1 MHRDSRRGKKVHSR
15 CTHKKVMRHKETA
28 GRKTSKK
35 ACLHLTGTHTHTHTH
50 LGQIAPGTRRWC
62 RCCRSRWIGQTQT
75 LPPPLRSFLSVEP
88 DADTMAVAP
97 GTKHNTHR
105 NTYTITNGK
114 TVSLQP
120 FSLYSSEPCDDKDEM
135 PSQPSTHSY
144 TNTQSQ
150 SILTDTQ
157 PRQLWAHIQT
167 PTRIHVHAQPHTR
180 AALNLQNMQSYARFI
195 PLLEMYADNEAEA
208 ACNVL
213 QLNLRWLF
221 YATVLTFFCTYIYIL
236 FHNQWWL
243 KLVRDKQR
251 LTAIFPQ
258 PVREL
263 EGRCQRAA
271 GGENVEWS
279 WTTIFCRGEFHW
291 YWTFILIH
299 LTDKKTQKTVRWQVW
314 ALFENHCFYWNYC
327 NSENRTV
334 YAQIGG
340 ALKTRKCH
348 TGRPKGCC
356 FCINK
361 IITAYYILHFVLQKL
376 VHNISR

>member
-1 MHRDSRRGKKVHSR
+1 
-15 CTHKKVMRHKETA
+15 
-28 GRKTSKK
+28 
-35 ACLHLTGTHTHTHTH
+35 
-50 LGQIAPGTRRWC
+50 
-62 RCCRSRWIGQTQT
+62 
-75 LPPPLRSFLSVEP
+75 
-88 DADTMAVAP
+88 
-97 GTKHNTHR
+97 
-105 NTYTITNGK
+105 
-114 TVSLQP
+114 
-120 FSLYSSEPCDDKDEM
+120 M

-180 AALNLQNMQSYARFI
+180 AALNLQNIQSYARFI
-195 PLLEMYADNEAEA
+195 PLLEMYADNEADA

-213 QLNLRWLF
+213 QLHLRWLF
-221 YATVLTFFCTYIYIL
+221 YATVLTFFYTYIYAL
-236 FHNQWWL
+236 FHNQWRL
-243 KLVRDKQR
+243 KLVWDKQR

-299 LTDKKTQKTVRWQVW
+299 LTDKKNKTKLWGDRCELYLKITAFTEITATQKTEPSTHRLVELWKQGNVILADQKAAAF
-314 ALFENHCFYWNYC
+314 AL
-327 NSENRTV
+327 T
-334 YAQIGG
+334 
-340 ALKTRKCH
+340 K
-348 TGRPKGCC
+348 
-356 FCINK
+356 
-361 IITAYYILHFVLQKL
+361 
-376 VHNISR
+376 

>member
-97 GTKHNTHR
+97 GTKHNTHTHR

-213 QLNLRWLF
+213 QLHLWWLF

-236 FHNQWWL
+236 FHNQWRL

-279 WTTIFCRGEFHW
+279 WTTIFCRGGISL
-291 YWTFILIH
+291 ILNFYFNSF
-299 LTDKKTQKTVRWQVW
+299 DWQKKTKNCEVTGVSFIWKSLLLLKLLQLRKQNRLRTDWWSAENKEMSYWQTKR
-314 ALFENHCFYWNYC
+314 L
-327 NSENRTV
+327 
-334 YAQIGG
+334 
-340 ALKTRKCH
+340 LL
-348 TGRPKGCC
+348 
-356 FCINK
+356 
-361 IITAYYILHFVLQKL
+361 LH
-376 VHNISR
+376 

>member
-1 MHRDSRRGKKVHSR
+1 
-15 CTHKKVMRHKETA
+15 
-28 GRKTSKK
+28 
-35 ACLHLTGTHTHTHTH
+35 
-50 LGQIAPGTRRWC
+50 
-62 RCCRSRWIGQTQT
+62 
-75 LPPPLRSFLSVEP
+75 
-88 DADTMAVAP
+88 
-97 GTKHNTHR
+97 
-105 NTYTITNGK
+105 
-114 TVSLQP
+114 
-120 FSLYSSEPCDDKDEM
+120 M

-180 AALNLQNMQSYARFI
+180 AALNLQNIQSYARFI

-213 QLNLRWLF
+213 QLHLRWLF
-221 YATVLTFFCTYIYIL
+221 YATVLTFFYTYIYIL
-236 FHNQWWL
+236 FHNQWRL

-263 EGRCQRAA
+263 EGRCQWAA

-279 WTTIFCRGEFHW
+279 WTTIFCQGEFHW

-299 LTDKKTQKTVRWQVW
+299 LTDKKKGKKSEVTGVSFIWKITAFTEITATQKTEPSTHRLVERWKQGNVILADQKAAAF
-314 ALFENHCFYWNYC
+314 AL
-327 NSENRTV
+327 T
-334 YAQIGG
+334 
-340 ALKTRKCH
+340 K
-348 TGRPKGCC
+348 
-356 FCINK
+356 
-361 IITAYYILHFVLQKL
+361 
-376 VHNISR
+376 